1 VTAGANLFEQQ
12 ARNRRLTV
20 AWLVLFILF
29 FAWLGFGGDLAIYLA
44 AAARTEGQVPY
55 RFPLLGVAVTT
66 IAAVVAWVAWR
77 KGPQQ
82 VLWSTGAREL
92 TTPQTFEEK
101 QLVNVVEEMA
111 VAAGLPKPKVYVI
124 DDPDPNAFATG
135 RDASTACIAVT
146 SALLAIL
153 NREELQAVIAHE
165 MGHVRNLDVRLMT
178 LIASLVGV
186 IVVLSNGMGR
196 MIGMGGGRGS
206 GLGGLFGGRGKKGGE
221 GLAIAAVVVFVLWL
235 VTLILAPIISRIM
248 AMAVSRDRE
257 YLADATGAELTRNP
271 GALASALEKIETH
284 EAPTTHIKEGAAHLC
299 ITDPLGKDVNL
310 KEGHLADLMAT
321 HPPMAKRIVRLK
333 GMAFQQLKAAG
344 QAPTT

>member
-1 VTAGANLFEQQ
+1 MTAGLNLFEQQ

-20 AWLVLFILF
+20 AWMALFILF

-55 RFPLLGVAVTT
+55 RVPWLGLIVTT
-66 IAAVVAWVAWR
+66 IAAITAWVSWR

-82 VLWSTGAREL
+82 VLWSTGAREV
-92 TTPQTFEEK
+92 TAPESFEEK

-111 VAAGLPKPKVYVI
+111 VATGLPKPKVYVI

-135 RDASTACIAVT
+135 RDPQSACIVAT
-146 SALLAIL
+146 TGLLAVL
-153 NREELQAVIAHE
+153 NREELQAVVAHE
-165 MGHVRNLDVRLMT
+165 MGHVRNFDVRLMT
-178 LIASLVGV
+178 LIAALVGV

-196 MIGMGGGRGS
+196 LLRGGGGRG
-206 GLGGLFGGRGKKGGE
+206 LGGLLGGRGRKASGP
-221 GLAIAAVVVFVLWL
+221 LLIAALIVFVLW
-235 VTLILAPIISRIM
+235 VITLILAPFISRIM

-271 GALASALEKIETH
+271 AALASALEKIETH

-299 ITDPLGKDVNL
+299 IADPLGRDVNL
-310 KEGHLADLMAT
+310 KEGRLADLLAT
-321 HPPMAKRIVRLK
+321 HPPMAMRITRLK

-344 QAPTT
+344 QLPTA